1 MGKKRSVCNIFFGN
15 REVRD
20 HLEDQDID
28 KRMLNLDLKQVGC
41 TGLNCTHVTQDRDQR
56 QAVVNTVMNPN
67 LT

>member
-1 MGKKRSVCNIFFGN
+1 M
-15 REVRD
+15 VRD
-20 HLEDQDID
+20 RLEDQDID

-41 TGLNCTHVTQDRDQR
+41 TGLNHTIVAQDRDQR